1 MAEKE
6 VIDLLI
12 EGGKAAPG
20 PTTAPRLSAYK
31 LNIGEVFKLINEK
44 TKEYSGMQVPV
55 KLIIDKKTR
64 EFAVEVG
71 LPPVSSLIK
80 KELGIVEK
88 KKEPAAKEAVE
99 KPAAEAVA
107 ATTTAPEASAAPA
120 AEPEKKEVVI
130 IGNLT
135 MQQCV
140 KIAKMKMDDLLAK
153 DLKSAVKIV
162 IGTVVSMPVTVEGKK
177 AKEILKEIDS
187 GAWDNSIV

>member
-6 VIDLLI
+6 VIDLLV

-31 LNIGEVFKLINEK
+31 LNIGEVFKQINER
-44 TKEYSGMQVPV
+44 TKEYGGMQVPV
-55 KLIIDKKTR
+55 KLIIDKNTK
-64 EFAVEVG
+64 EFVVEVG

-88 KKEPAAKEAVE
+88 KESSAPK
-99 KPAAEAVA
+99 AAEKGAV
-107 ATTTAPEASAAPA
+107 EASATTPPSPEA
-120 AEPEKKEVVI
+120 EKKEVVI

-153 DLKSAVKIV
+153 DLKSAVKTV
-162 IGTVVSMPVTVEGKK
+162 IGTVLSMPVTIEGKK

-187 GAWDNSIV
+187 GAWDRVIA